1 MVNSSFQFSRPVL
14 VKSEFQLNDDFKVE
28 EGANIEMKIDASVD
42 KSVDADSRTAMVAL
56 TLKIGA
62 KDSNYPFFIDIT
74 EQAGFKWNENL
85 DGVYEQ
91 LLNQN
96 APALLLGYIR
106 QIVVELTAASP
117 YSAYHLP
124 FIDFTKN

>member
-1 MVNSSFQFSRPVL
+1 MVNSSFQFSRPL
-14 VKSEFQLNDDFKVE
+14 LLKSEFEINNDFKAE
-28 EGANIEMKIDASVD
+28 EGANIEMKIDASVE
-42 KSVDADSRTAMVAL
+42 KNVDADNRTAIVAL
-56 TLKIGA
+56 TMKIGGR
-62 KDSNYPFFIDIT
+62 DSNYPFFICIT
-74 EQAGFKWNENL
+74 EQANFRWDASYDESYDK
-85 DGVYEQ
+85 

-106 QIVVELTAASP
+106 QMVVELTAASP

>member
-42 KSVDADSRTAMVAL
+42 KSVVAL

-74 EQAGFKWNENL
+74 EQASFKWNENL

-106 QIVVELTAASP
+106 QMVVELTAASP